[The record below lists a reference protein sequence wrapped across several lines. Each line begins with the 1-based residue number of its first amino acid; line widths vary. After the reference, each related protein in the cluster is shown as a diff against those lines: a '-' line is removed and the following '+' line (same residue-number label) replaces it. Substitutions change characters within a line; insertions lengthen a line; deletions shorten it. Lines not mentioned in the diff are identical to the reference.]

1 LLTDT
6 PDILGAV
13 FPRLATHF
21 AGGDLADVWRDPI
34 FFPWRG
40 GRLLDGALGLHLR
53 RGGLF
58 RRAPGF
64 GGRGRSIAAMDWAE
78 AELAL
83 EMFMALR
90 GCSKSSRKNPIAA
103 TSFPSH
109 CALVFQGNF
118 EFPKIKLTSQDVVS
132 IFPPSG
138 IRHNIYALPQVWN
151 N

>member
-1 LLTDT
+1 MRFSS
-6 PDILGAV
+6 LGAAAACWTA
-13 FPRLATHF
+13 RLVCTCA
-21 AGGDLADVWRDPI
+21 AVACS
-34 FFPWRG
+34 
-40 GRLLDGALGLHLR
+40 AE
-53 RGGLF
+53 
-58 RRAPGF
+58 RRASAVAELA
-64 GGRGRSIAAMDWAE
+64 RERSIAAMDWAE

-109 CALVFQGNF
+109 CALVFHGNF